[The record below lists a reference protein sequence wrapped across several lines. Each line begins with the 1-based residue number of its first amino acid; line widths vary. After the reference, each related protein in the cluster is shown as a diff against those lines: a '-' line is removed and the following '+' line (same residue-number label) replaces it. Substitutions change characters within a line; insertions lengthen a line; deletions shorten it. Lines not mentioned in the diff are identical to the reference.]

1 MLGPGEEEV
10 VQVRQNEGQKRV
22 KQMSKGWS
30 LSNSSRLDEG
40 SGLGAE

>member
-1 MLGPGEEEV
+1 MLGPGEGGV
-10 VQVRQNEGQKRV
+10 GQVRQNEGQKLV

-40 SGLGAE
+40 SGLGVE